1 MAYFDQNTKQVIP
14 GRQIGRRGGE
24 GIVHEALSHKGHVV
38 KFYHQPPDALKA
50 AKLAHMV
57 EVGTPEVLTFAA
69 WPRML
74 VWDPK
79 GNVRGFLMP
88 VVQGKEIHELY
99 GTKERFLNFPNAR
112 WDFLIHV
119 ARNCASAFEEIHK
132 TGAVIGDV
140 NEGNLLVKRDGTVCI
155 IDCDSFQARA
165 SNGYLWTC
173 DVGIAHWT
181 APELQGKT
189 FRGLERSFNHDLF
202 GLAVLIFRILFMG
215 RHPYAGIPLT
225 QSDLPLEKAIA
236 EFRYA
241 YSEAPQQLGVK
252 APPNTL
258 PMSTLPSMH
267 RVMFSRAFMRGGE
280 QPGCRPSASEWVAA
294 LDSLRATLA
303 ACKRDPTHRHPSNLS
318 QCPWCRIADS
328 GGPSFFISVHVQ
340 GTNGHVSVGLWEAI
354 GNISPISPVGFSIN
368 ALPNVACSTAQPPAP
383 EKIFRGMFLLGIFVA
398 CIAAIVLLNGHWVV
412 GLALAL
418 LGTGF
423 IYEGPY
429 SYTYAA
435 VRQKTAIIANERK
448 KEIEAELLALQR
460 IEEQARRSF
469 VNKKE
474 EYRKK
479 YERLIHLEQEKK
491 AEIAQLNNQKRQLQL
506 DAFLDRQLLTKA
518 KIRGVGPK
526 LTSELLSYGIETALD
541 VANARSVPGVG
552 PAKYQELLRWRTSCE
567 SRFRFD
573 ANAALP
579 VTALNQIHTKFVA
592 IRQTIESELRQA
604 PMILQRLNH
613 ASGAARE
620 PITSKIQMLNRERCQ
635 LLANLSVI
643 PDH

>member
-1 MAYFDQNTKQVIP
+1 MAYIDQNSQQVIP

-50 AKLAHMV
+50 AKLAHMIAT
-57 EVGTPEVLTFAA
+57 GTAEVLSFAA

-189 FRGLERSFNHDLF
+189 FSGLERSVNHDLF

-225 QSDLPLEKAIA
+225 HSDLPLEKAIA

-241 YSEAPQQLGVK
+241 YSEAPQQMGVK

-258 PMSTLPSMH
+258 PMSTLPSVY
-267 RVMFSRAFMRGGE
+267 RDMFSRAFMHGGE
-280 QPGCRPSASEWVAA
+280 QPGRRPSASEWVSS
-294 LDSLRATLA
+294 LDALRATLA
-303 ACKRDPTHRHPSNLS
+303 VCKRDPTHKHPSHLS
-318 QCPWCRIADS
+318 QCPWCQIADN

-340 GTNGHVSVGLWEAI
+340 GTNGHISVELWEAI
-354 GNISPISPVGFSIN
+354 GNISPLAPAGYSIHG
-368 ALPNVACSTAQPPAP
+368 LPNVACSPEQP
-383 EKIFRGMFLLGIFVA
+383 EKPESVFRGLFLFGVA
-398 CIAAIVLLNGHWVV
+398 LACVAVIVILNGHWLV
-412 GLALAL
+412 GIALAL
-418 LGTGF
+418 LGAGF

-429 SYTYAA
+429 LYSFG
-435 VRQKTAIIANERK
+435 VVWQKTATIANERK
-448 KEIEAELLALQR
+448 KEIETELRALQNM
-460 IEEQARRSF
+460 EEQARRVF

-491 AEIAQLNNQKRQLQL
+491 AEIARLNNQKRQLQL

-541 VANARSVPGVG
+541 VTNAQLVPGVG
-552 PAKYQELLRWRTSCE
+552 PTKYQELLRWRASCE

-579 VTALNQIHTKFVA
+579 ATALNQMHTRFA
-592 IRQTIESELRQA
+592 SIRQTIESELRQA

-613 ASGAARE
+613 AAGAVRE
-620 PITSKIQMLNRERCQ
+620 PITSKIEKLNRDRCQ

-643 PDH
+643 PDY

>member
-1 MAYFDQNTKQVIP
+1 MAYIDQNSQPVVP

-24 GIVHEALSHKGHVV
+24 GIVYEALSHKGHVV
-38 KFYHQPPDALKA
+38 KFYHQPPDEKKA
-50 AKLAHMV
+50 AKLAYMV
-57 EVGTPEVLTFAA
+57 QISTPEVLSFAA
-69 WPRML
+69 WPRLL

-79 GNVRGFLMP
+79 GNVRGFIMP
-88 VVQGKEIHELY
+88 AVQGKEVHELY

-181 APELQGKT
+181 SPELQGKT
-189 FRGLERSFNHDLF
+189 FRGLERSVNHDLF

-225 QSDLPLEKAIA
+225 QTDLPLEKAIA

-241 YSEAPQQLGVK
+241 YSDNPQQLGVQS
-252 APPNTL
+252 PPNTL
-258 PMSTLPSMH
+258 PISTLPRMH
-267 RVMFSRAFMRGGE
+267 RDLFSRAFLRGAE
-280 QPGCRPSASEWVAA
+280 QPGRRPSAAEWVAA
-294 LDSLRATLA
+294 LDSLRGTLA
-303 ACKRDPTHRHPSNLS
+303 ACRRDSTHRHPSNLS
-318 QCPWCRIADS
+318 NCPWCKIADE
-328 GGPSFFISVHVQ
+328 GGPSFFITVHVQ
-340 GTNGHVSVGLWEAI
+340 GATGQVSVGLWEAI
-354 GNISPISPVGFSIN
+354 GNISPISPIGLNIS
-368 ALPNVACSTAQPPAP
+368 ALPNVACSPAAPPAP
-383 EKIFRGMFLLGIFVA
+383 ESDLRGFFILGII
-398 CIAAIVLLNGHWVV
+398 IALVGVLLLFGGNWVV
-412 GLALAL
+412 GIAFAL
-418 LGTGF
+418 LGAGF

-429 SYTYAA
+429 SYTYA
-435 VRQKTAIIANERK
+435 VTRQKLTAFSIEK
-448 KEIEAELLALQR
+448 KKQIEVEIVAVQR
-460 IEEQARRSF
+460 IEEEARRAF
-469 VNKKE
+469 VNKRE

-491 AEIAQLNNQKRQLQL
+491 AAIGQLQAQKRQLQL
-506 DAFLDRQLLTKA
+506 DAFLDRQLITKA

-541 VANARSVPGVG
+541 VTKAQCVPGVG
-552 PAKYQELLRWRTSCE
+552 PAKFQELLSWRRFWE
-567 SRFRFD
+567 GKFRFD

-579 VTALNQIHTKFVA
+579 VTAVNQVNTKFISV
-592 IRQTIESELRQA
+592 RQGIESELRQA
-604 PMILQRLNH
+604 PTILQRLNH
-613 ASGAARE
+613 SAGSARE
-620 PITSKIQMLNRERCQ
+620 PITSKIQRLNYERCQ
-635 LLANLSVI
+635 ALANLSAI
-643 PDH
+643 PNY